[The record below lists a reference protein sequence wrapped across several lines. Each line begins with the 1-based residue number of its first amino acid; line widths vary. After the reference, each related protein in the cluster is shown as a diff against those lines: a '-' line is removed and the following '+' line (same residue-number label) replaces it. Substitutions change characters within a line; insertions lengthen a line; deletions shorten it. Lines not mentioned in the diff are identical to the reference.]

1 MSPRSD
7 VAGNE
12 NAWKRVQ
19 RLITWVMVPTKEE
32 LKLGMEAYQ
41 RVRLFERYGKRHMR
55 QTPWVLAGCA
65 LFMIFLAFLLKTHFD
80 HGEYF
85 IFFIFLAAAFLW
97 NWAQGRLA
105 KDTYA
110 MQKMVLR
117 LLEEKYGDNLPW
129 LVEEKQM
136 ALAQRLQ
143 QEISFRQ
150 SSG

>member
-1 MSPRSD
+1 M
-7 VAGNE
+7 
-12 NAWKRVQ
+12 
-19 RLITWVMVPTKEE
+19 MPTNEE

-65 LFMIFLAFLLKTHFD
+65 LLMIFLAFLLKTHFD

-110 MQKMVLR
+110 MQKMILR
-117 LLEEKYGDNLPW
+117 LLEEKYGDALPW
-129 LVEEKQM
+129 LVEEKQL
-136 ALAQRLQ
+136 ALAQRLEQ
-143 QEISFRQ
+143 KMNHGHA
-150 SSG
+150 SG